1 VQQQLRERLVREL
14 GQPLFDRVHAYLLT
28 LQSEDDVAA
37 GAGDMQ
43 QELESLA
50 SGRRSLREHVGGY
63 GGGKGY
69 GWLRRRSGGPTADL
83 E

>member
-43 QELESLA
+43 QELESLLGAERLGAAA
-50 SGRRSLREHVGGY
+50 SVNTLVAMEAARDTDG
-63 GGGKGY
+63 
-69 GWLRRRSGGPTADL
+69 
-83 E
+83 